1 MRRGIAAAAVII
13 AIALFVSVPLLD
25 ATPATPDEPNEE
37 SQVEAPIVYD
47 EPAPSIVPIFTQTDE
62 RWGGLPYADGSVSTS
77 GCGLTCAAMAWSYLS
92 GEAWTPTRLLNA
104 VGNSCVEAGVNNM
117 QKFADWMCSQD
128 PTLDRTVTYEST
140 DRALGDLE
148 GDRLVFGAMTGR
160 LTDGGREYGGHIVLL
175 VGADDGVVTIHDPC
189 EMYAVTLAEGEFEA
203 VDWTYFVSIG
213 RSQ

>member
-1 MRRGIAAAAVII
+1 MVWTQPQPVKEEPEQLPVVYDTPAEPQ
-13 AIALFVSVPLLD
+13 VPL
-25 ATPATPDEPNEE
+25 
-37 SQVEAPIVYD
+37 YM
-47 EPAPSIVPIFTQTDE
+47 QTDE

-104 VGNSCVEAGVNNM
+104 VGNSCVEAGVNNIQM
-117 QKFADWMCSQD
+117 FADWMCSQD

-140 DRALGDLE
+140 DRALGDLA
-148 GDRLVFGAMTGR
+148 GGRLVFGAMTGR
-160 LTDGGREYGGHIVLL
+160 LEDGGREYGGHIVLL

-189 EMYAVTLAEGEFEA
+189 EMYAVNLAKGEFEA

>member
-13 AIALFVSVPLLD
+13 AIFVSVPLLC
-25 ATPATPDEPNEE
+25 ATPATSDGPNEE
-37 SQVEAPIVYD
+37 SQVETPIVYD

-62 RWGGLPYADGSVSTS
+62 RWGGLPYADGDLSTS

-140 DRALGDLE
+140 DRALGDLA
-148 GDRLVFGAMTGR
+148 GGRLVFGAMTGR

-175 VGADDGVVTIHDPC
+175 AGVDDGVVTIHDPC
-189 EMYAVTLAEGEFEA
+189 EMYALTLTKGEFEA
-203 VDWTYFVSIG
+203 VAWEYFVSIG
-213 RSQ
+213 RSS

>member
-13 AIALFVSVPLLD
+13 AIALFVSAPLLN
-25 ATPATPDEPNEE
+25 AAPATPDEPNKE
-37 SQVEAPIVYD
+37 SQIETPIVYD

-104 VGNSCVEAGVNNM
+104 VGNSCVESGVNNM
-117 QKFADWMCSQD
+117 QMFADWMCSQD

-140 DRALGDLE
+140 DRALGDLA
-148 GDRLVFGAMTGR
+148 GGRLVFGALTGR

-175 VGADDGVVTIHDPC
+175 VGVDDDGVIIHDPC